1 MRSIEGEGVSAATA
15 DDARAYSVW
24 TALEREFA
32 LGEGR
37 AGQGLLLPRHSGKRF
52 VEFLKWVA
60 ADVQRARHLE
70 TVARA
75 AGVFVP
81 ETRLADWTADAEVAA
96 VLRRLI
102 EERGV
107 PSQ

>member
-1 MRSIEGEGVSAATA
+1 MR
-15 DDARAYSVW
+15 
-24 TALEREFA
+24 
-32 LGEGR
+32 R
-37 AGQGLLLPRHSGKRF
+37 AGGVAHGIDSEPQADFTRRF
-52 VEFLKWVA
+52 GAEGFTL
-60 ADVQRARHLE
+60 
-70 TVARA
+70 VARA

>member
-1 MRSIEGEGVSAATA
+1 MCLYQGTRAATEA
-15 DDARAYSVW
+15 SPESEQ
-24 TALEREFA
+24 ER
-32 LGEGR
+32 G
-37 AGQGLLLPRHSGKRF
+37 GLLLPRHSRERF
-52 VEFLKWVA
+52 GEFLKWVA